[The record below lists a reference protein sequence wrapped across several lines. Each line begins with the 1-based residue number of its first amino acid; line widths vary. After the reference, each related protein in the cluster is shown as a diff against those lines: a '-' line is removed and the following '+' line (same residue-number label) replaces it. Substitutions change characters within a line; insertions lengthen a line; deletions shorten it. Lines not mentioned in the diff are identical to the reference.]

1 MGSTLLASGWAF
13 PGAPSLFFAFPYGIP
28 FGLSILGLSLFGFLL
43 FGFLR
48 FGSLRVGFLRVCS
61 PFRFS
66 VCFLPVASRSGWPSA
81 FLLAFWL
88 RVRFGSLSGFL
99 LGSIWARIGIPVGF
113 QMVSCWISSWFS
125 YWEVLIGCPLGAR

>member
-13 PGAPSLFFAFPYGIP
+13 PGAPSLFFLAFPFGIP

-48 FGSLRVGFLRVCS
+48 FGSLRVGFLRVGS

-99 LGSIWARIGIPVGF
+99 LGSISRIGIPVGF
-113 QMVSCWISSWFS
+113 PVGS
-125 YWEVLIGCPLGAR
+125 PLGFPTGRS